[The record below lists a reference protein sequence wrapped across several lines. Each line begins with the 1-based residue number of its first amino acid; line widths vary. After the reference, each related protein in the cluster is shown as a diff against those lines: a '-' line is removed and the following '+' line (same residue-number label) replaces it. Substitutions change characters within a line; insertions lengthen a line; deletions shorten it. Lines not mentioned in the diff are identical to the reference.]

1 MTEVLEKWFKL
12 RENGTTTRREI
23 ASGMTTFMA
32 MSYIIFVQPTVLSA
46 CGMNFGAVMIATC
59 ISSAI
64 ATILMAFLANYPIAL
79 APAMGHNF
87 YFAFTVCGA
96 VAAKGLGY
104 PWEVALGAVFISGAL
119 FILLSFVGF
128 RVKIIDAVPSSLKSA
143 IAVGIGLLIA
153 LIGLQWSG
161 VVVDNPGTLIGL
173 GDLSSGP
180 VVLSITGLTIIA
192 LLLALRVPGAILLGI
207 IATALI
213 GLPFGIVKY
222 FGVVSKPPSVLPTFM
237 KLDVLAVFRQAD
249 FLSVIFVFFFLDLF
263 DTIGTLIGV
272 SEQAGF
278 LKKGKLPRAKNAL
291 LSDAVGTVSGA
302 ALGTSTV
309 TSYIESAA
317 GVSVGG
323 RTGFSNLITAFLLLI
338 SVFFYPLVRMVGG
351 GYQTPQGAVLYP
363 VIAPALIIV
372 GSYMMRV
379 VKKIEWED
387 VTEAI
392 PAFLTMIVMPL
403 TFSITEG
410 IAFGFI
416 SYAFVK
422 LVSGR
427 GKEVHWII
435 YLFAVLFIMR
445 YVYL

>member
-1 MTEVLEKWFKL
+1 M
-12 RENGTTTRREI
+12 
-23 ASGMTTFMA
+23 
-32 MSYIIFVQPTVLSA
+32 
-46 CGMNFGAVMIATC
+46 
-59 ISSAI
+59 
-64 ATILMAFLANYPIAL
+64 
-79 APAMGHNF
+79 
-87 YFAFTVCGA
+87 
-96 VAAKGLGY
+96 
-104 PWEVALGAVFISGAL
+104 
-119 FILLSFVGF
+119 
-128 RVKIIDAVPSSLKSA
+128 
-143 IAVGIGLLIA
+143 
-153 LIGLQWSG
+153 
-161 VVVDNPGTLIGL
+161 
-173 GDLSSGP
+173 
-180 VVLSITGLTIIA
+180 
-192 LLLALRVPGAILLGI
+192 
-207 IATALI
+207 
-213 GLPFGIVKY
+213 
-222 FGVVSKPPSVLPTFM
+222 
-237 KLDVLAVFRQAD
+237 
-249 FLSVIFVFFFLDLF
+249 
-263 DTIGTLIGV
+263 

-278 LKKGKLPRAKNAL
+278 LRKGKLPRAKNAL

-379 VKKIEWED
+379 VKKIAWDD

-416 SYAFVK
+416 SYAFIK

-445 YVYL
+445 YIYL